1 MNQFEYVMV
10 LVSII
15 IGLGITHVLFG
26 ISGVVDRISR
36 RKADLELSVAHAAWL
51 GFCLSWMVMFWWWEY
66 RFASR
71 VNDWTIGLYLFLV
84 IYSITLFLMS
94 AILVPRSWEGIRSLK
109 EYFLE
114 RRVWFYSLLLL
125 ATVLDVCD
133 AYLKGG
139 VGYLLENQG
148 VLIWAYWLAS
158 IPVAIVGISSS
169 RLQVHNFMGIMFLCW
184 QVAIGFG
191 VTPMLRF

>member
-1 MNQFEYVMV
+1 MV

-36 RKADLELSVAHAAWL
+36 RKVDLELSIGHAAWL
-51 GFCLSWMVMFWWWEY
+51 GFCLVWMVMFWWWEY

-94 AILVPRSWEGIRSLK
+94 AILVPRSWEGVKSLK

-114 RRVWFYSLLLL
+114 RRAWFYSLFLL
-125 ATVLDVCD
+125 ATVLDFFD

-139 VGYLLENQG
+139 LRYLMDEQG

-158 IPVAIVGISSS
+158 IPAAIVGVRSA
-169 RLQVHNFMGIMFLCW
+169 RLQVHNFLGITFLCW
-184 QVAIGFG
+184 QIAIGFG
-191 VTPMLRF
+191 VTPTLRF